1 MTSRAAL
8 IQALGMILATGIFTT
23 GYLFVHRYDYHALSD
38 GRPSWRYDR
47 LTGNVSFY
55 DWDDGNWYR
64 PAPKKEI
71 PPQAR

>member
-8 IQALGMILATGIFTT
+8 IQALGMILAAGLFMT
-23 GYLFVHRYDYHALSD
+23 GYLYVHRYEYHPLPD

-47 LTGNVSFY
+47 LTGSVSFY
-55 DWDDGNWYR
+55 DWDDGTWYR

-71 PPQAR
+71 PPPAK